1 MGFAGENRDACRF
14 TCEADKID
22 DWLAYGRPV
31 VLICVNLRSQEAWW
45 KRVDTWFADPVRRAR
60 RVVEFDKAADRFDP
74 DGCSSLS
81 ARGVPAGQPLPWLDG
96 SERLVSN
103 LLALTGFA
111 PVIRSASTPCRTRA
125 DAWER
130 MGSNGAFESGFI
142 LSAGQI
148 YTMCQVEDGPLAVL
162 CDGPVTSAPSPEWSD
177 THDADQQR
185 RFVPCSTSRCDPR
198 TTPTWSGIPGRRSST
213 TRHRRTCRAGR
224 SGDATAA
231 ARAASSSART
241 TARTTPP
248 RSGTAASHSEL
259 PALRA
264 DSVLLPSRPG
274 RARNA
279 GPCRDDGHP
288 MTSCRPI

>member
-1 MGFAGENRDACRF
+1 LLLTTRCASNAGENGPVAARCPDWLRGGEADDAEEERPATGRLQRRGIDGQIEFVDAQEQVKGFAVAAQVKGTLVGFAGENRDACRF

-22 DWLAYGRPV
+22 YWLAYGRPV

-74 DGCSSLS
+74 DGFSSLS
-81 ARGVPAGQPLPWLDG
+81 ALGVPAGQPLPRLDG

-103 LLALTGFA
+103 LLAVTGFA

-148 YTMCQVEDGPLAVL
+148 YTMCQLEDGPLAVTAMSVGSGL
-162 CDGPVTSAPSPEWSD
+162 LIVKLSNAVPQTPPLAYSFTDQNEFVAAPEL
-177 THDADQQR
+177 
-185 RFVPCSTSRCDPR
+185 V
-198 TTPTWSGIPGRRSST
+198 IST
-213 TRHRRTCRAGR
+213 TV
-224 SGDATAA
+224 
-231 ARAASSSART
+231 
-241 TARTTPP
+241 P
-248 RSGTAASHSEL
+248 L
-259 PALRA
+259 
-264 DSVLLPSRPG
+264 
-274 RARNA
+274 
-279 GPCRDDGHP
+279 
-288 MTSCRPI
+288 